1 MTSFRPSRLALPPR
15 LAISLIF
22 LTRGLLLGSWF
33 PRIPGIVGELG
44 ISSSLLGLVW
54 FSLAA
59 ANIGGFSI
67 AARLIRARGTAGSY
81 LLFALPYPLLFIL
94 GAAAPTI
101 PLFWL
106 TMLLFGALNGGID
119 VSTSVQG
126 GIVER
131 ATRKPL
137 VSALYGFFSLGAL
150 IGSFSSGLVAQA
162 GISSPLQF
170 AVLAVVAVPALGFF
184 RAGLLPD
191 EVRPST
197 AKASGRR
204 GLRLSLPPKALL
216 PLGITIIAIGLGEE
230 SINNWV
236 ALYMRQDL
244 GSSAA
249 IAGFAYTA
257 FSIATFTGRILGDR
271 IIARLGVD
279 RVLSGGSVLAASG
292 IGFGLLVNQPWA
304 MVLGYA
310 VVGAGLSLVVP
321 VTYRRAGEIPGMSP
335 ADAVSR
341 VASIGFIGF
350 MSGPILIGFLS
361 DLLSL
366 RVALGVIAVS
376 LLAIVLMVRVN
387 PHGAPASVTTVQDH
401 APEPTRSTSASTSQP
416 ATISREMTA
425 ATT

>member
-1 MTSFRPSRLALPPR
+1 MTPSRPSGHALPPR

-22 LTRGLLLGSWF
+22 LTRGILLGSWF
-33 PRIPGIVGELG
+33 PRIPGIVGDLS

-54 FSLAA
+54 FSVAA
-59 ANIGGFSI
+59 ANIAGFAL
-67 AARLIRARGTAGSY
+67 AARSIRARGTAGTY
-81 LLFALPYPLLFIL
+81 LVFALSYPLLL
-94 GAAAPTI
+94 VLAGAAPAI

-106 TMLLFGALNGGID
+106 VMITFGVLNGGVD

-137 VSALYGFFSLGAL
+137 VAALYGYFSLGAL
-150 IGSFSSGLVAQA
+150 VGSFASGLIAQA
-162 GISSPLQF
+162 GVPATLQF
-170 AVLAVVAVPALGFF
+170 AILAAALVPLTVLF
-184 RAGLLPD
+184 RTSLLPD
-191 EVRPST
+191 EPRPET
-197 AKASGRR
+197 APAPARR

-236 ALYMRQDL
+236 ALYLRRDL

-257 FSIATFTGRILGDR
+257 FSIATFTGRILGDHV
-271 IIARLGVD
+271 IARFGVD
-279 RVLSGGSVLAASG
+279 RVLSGGSVLAAGG

-376 LLAIVLMVRVN
+376 LLAVLAMVRIN
-387 PHGAPASVTTVQDH
+387 PHQSPSGVATVQDRALDPATAASGP
-401 APEPTRSTSASTSQP
+401 APQP
-416 ATISREMTA
+416 ATITREMSV

>member
-1 MTSFRPSRLALPPR
+1 MTSCRPSALALPPR

-22 LTRGLLLGSWF
+22 LTRGILLGSWF

-54 FSLAA
+54 FSVAA
-59 ANIGGFSI
+59 ANIAGFAL
-67 AARLIRARGTAGSY
+67 AARFIRARGTAGSY
-81 LLFALPYPLLFIL
+81 LVFALPYPLLFIL
-94 GAAAPTI
+94 GAAAPTV

-106 TMLLFGALNGGID
+106 TMLVFGALNGGID

-162 GISSPLQF
+162 GVPSPRQF
-170 AVLAVVAVPALGFF
+170 AVLAVAAVPALAIF

-191 EVRPST
+191 EVRPAT
-197 AKASGRR
+197 APAPAHR

-236 ALYMRQDL
+236 ALYLRHDL

-257 FSIATFTGRILGDR
+257 FSIATFTSRILGDR

-279 RVLSGGSVLAASG
+279 RVLSGGSVLAAGG
-292 IGFGLLVNQPWA
+292 IGFGILVNQPWA

-310 VVGAGLSLVVP
+310 IVGAGLSLVVP
-321 VTYRRAGEIPGMSP
+321 VTYRRAGETPGMSP

-366 RVALGVIAVS
+366 RIALGAIAVS
-376 LLAIVLMVRVN
+376 LLAIPVMVRIN
-387 PHGAPASVTTVQDH
+387 PHQSPSSVSTVQDH
-401 APEPTRSTSASTSQP
+401 APDPATAASGPAPQP
-416 ATISREMTA
+416 ATISSEMT
-425 ATT
+425 TTTT

>member
-1 MTSFRPSRLALPPR
+1 MTSLRPARLALPPR

-22 LTRGLLLGSWF
+22 LTRGVLLGSWF

-59 ANIGGFSI
+59 ANIAGFSI
-67 AARLIRARGTAGSY
+67 AARLIRARGTASSY

-94 GAAAPTI
+94 GAAAPSI

-106 TMLLFGALNGGID
+106 TMLVFGTLNGGID

-131 ATRKPL
+131 ATRRPL

-150 IGSFSSGLVAQA
+150 IGSFSSGLIAQA
-162 GISSPLQF
+162 GVSSPLQF
-170 AVLAVVAVPALGFF
+170 TVLAVVAVPAMAIF
-184 RAGLLPD
+184 RASLLPD
-191 EVRPST
+191 EVRPAT
-197 AKASGRR
+197 ATPPARR
-204 GLRLSLPPKALL
+204 GLRLSLPPRALL

-236 ALYMRQDL
+236 ALYMRHDL

-249 IAGFAYTA
+249 IGGFAYTA

-271 IIARLGVD
+271 IIARFGVD
-279 RVLSGGSVLAASG
+279 RVLSGGSVLAAGG

-376 LLAIVLMVRVN
+376 LLAILAMVRVN
-387 PHGAPASVTTVQDH
+387 PHAAPASVTTVQDH
-401 APEPTRSTSASTSQP
+401 APEPPRSASASTPQP
-416 ATISREMTA
+416 ATITREMTA